1 MAHKGLELFYTENYV
16 VYRRSPDEGPARF
29 HTTGAVGSEVISL
42 RKEEKM
48 LNMRE
53 LIPWT
58 RGREVTSGRRVE
70 HPLVA
75 FQREMDRLFE
85 DFWRGFDLPAFGGPE
100 RIAGSV
106 SPRIGISEKD
116 DQIVV
121 SAELPGLDEK
131 DVEVTLTDNVLSI
144 RGEKKLEKEEKER
157 GYTYTERS
165 YGSFERRIP
174 LDVEV
179 LSDKVS
185 ATFKNGVLT
194 VTLPKSPE
202 ERKHVRHIPVGGAI
216 EGEKKAA

>member
-1 MAHKGLELFYTENYV
+1 V
-16 VYRRSPDEGPARF
+16 VAEPEI
-29 HTTGAVGSEVISL
+29 VSL

-85 DFWRGFDLPAFGGPE
+85 DFWRGFDLPLFGRPE

-106 SPRIGISEKD
+106 SPRIDISEKD
-116 DQIVV
+116 NEVV
-121 SAELPGLDEK
+121 VTAELPGLDEK

-144 RGEKKLEKEEKER
+144 RGEKKVEKEEKER

-185 ATFKNGVLT
+185 AAFKNGVLT
-194 VTLPKSPE
+194 VTLPTSPE
-202 ERKHVRHIPVGGAI
+202 ARKHVRHIPIGGAI
-216 EGEKKAA
+216 ESGKKAA

>member
-1 MAHKGLELFYTENYV
+1 
-16 VYRRSPDEGPARF
+16 
-29 HTTGAVGSEVISL
+29 
-42 RKEEKM
+42 
-48 LNMRE
+48 MRE

-70 HPLVA
+70 HPLMA

-85 DFWRGFDLPAFGGPE
+85 DFWRGFDLPLVGRPE
-100 RIAGSV
+100 RIGGAV
-106 SPRIGISEKD
+106 SPRIDIS
-116 DQIVV
+116 
-121 SAELPGLDEK
+121 EK
-131 DVEVTLTDNVLSI
+131 DVEVTLTDNVLLI

-185 ATFKNGVLT
+185 AAFKNGVLT
-194 VTLPKSPE
+194 VRLPKSPE
-202 ERKHVRHIPVGGAI
+202 AQKHVRHIPIGAAI
-216 EGEKKAA
+216 GSEKKAA

>member
-1 MAHKGLELFYTENYV
+1 MAKPEV
-16 VYRRSPDEGPARF
+16 V
-29 HTTGAVGSEVISL
+29 SL

-48 LNMRE
+48 LNVRE
-53 LIPWT
+53 LIPWG
-58 RGREVTSGRRVE
+58 RGRDVTSGRQVE

-85 DFWRGFDLPAFGGPE
+85 DFWRGFDMPLLGRLE
-100 RIAGSV
+100 RTGGSV
-106 SPRIGISEKD
+106 SPRIEIGEKD
-116 DQIVV
+116 DEVVV

-131 DVEVTLTDNVLSI
+131 DIEVTLTDNVLLI

-157 GYTYTERS
+157 GHTYTERS

-185 ATFKNGVLT
+185 AAFKNGVLT
-194 VTLPKSPE
+194 VRLPKSPE
-202 ERKHVRHIPVGGAI
+202 AQKHVRHIPIGVAI
-216 EGEKKAA
+216 ESEKKAA

>member
-1 MAHKGLELFYTENYV
+1 
-16 VYRRSPDEGPARF
+16 
-29 HTTGAVGSEVISL
+29 
-42 RKEEKM
+42 M

-58 RGREVTSGRRVE
+58 RGWEVTSGRRVE

-75 FQREMDRLFE
+75 FQREVDRLF
-85 DFWRGFDLPAFGGPE
+85 DDLWRGFDVPLFGRPE
-100 RIAGSV
+100 RMGGTV
-106 SPRIGISEKD
+106 SPKIDISEKD

-121 SAELPGLDEK
+121 TAELPGLDEK
-131 DVEVTLTDNVLSI
+131 DLEVTLTDNVLSI

-165 YGSFERRIP
+165 YGRFERRIP

-179 LSDKVS
+179 LSDKV
-185 ATFKNGVLT
+185 AAAFKNGVLS

-202 ERKHVRHIPVGGAI
+202 AQKNVKHIPIGAGEGGQ
-216 EGEKKAA
+216 KAA

>member
-1 MAHKGLELFYTENYV
+1 
-16 VYRRSPDEGPARF
+16 
-29 HTTGAVGSEVISL
+29 
-42 RKEEKM
+42 M
-48 LNMRE
+48 LNVRE

-58 RGREVTSGRRVE
+58 RGREVTSGRHIE

-75 FQREMDRLFE
+75 FQRERDRLFDE
-85 DFWRGFDLPAFGGPE
+85 FWRGFDLPLVGRPE
-100 RIAGSV
+100 RMGGSV
-106 SPRIGISEKD
+106 SPRIDISEKD
-116 DQIVV
+116 DEVIL

-131 DVEVTLTDNVLSI
+131 DIEVTLTDNVLTI

-174 LDVEV
+174 LEVEV

-185 ATFKNGVLT
+185 AAFKNGVLT

-202 ERKHVRHIPVGGAI
+202 AQRHVRHIPIGA
-216 EGEKKAA
+216 GESERKAA

>member
-1 MAHKGLELFYTENYV
+1 
-16 VYRRSPDEGPARF
+16 
-29 HTTGAVGSEVISL
+29 
-42 RKEEKM
+42 M
-48 LNMRE
+48 LNVRE

-58 RGREVTSGRRVE
+58 RGREVTSGRRIE

-85 DFWRGFDLPAFGGPE
+85 DFWRGFDLPLVGRPE
-100 RIAGSV
+100 RIGGAV
-106 SPRIGISEKD
+106 SPRIDISEKD
-116 DQIVV
+116 DEIVV

-131 DVEVTLTDNVLSI
+131 DVEVTLTDNVLLI

-157 GYTYTERS
+157 GHTYTERS

-174 LDVEV
+174 IDAEV

-185 ATFKNGVLT
+185 AAFKNGVLT

-202 ERKHVRHIPVGGAI
+202 AQKHVRHIPIGAG
-216 EGEKKAA
+216 ESEKKAA

>member
-1 MAHKGLELFYTENYV
+1 LKFLHGKL
-16 VYRRSPDEGPARF
+16 RSLSPVAERGA
-29 HTTGAVGSEVISL
+29 GAVPLNRHAESEVVSL

-70 HPLVA
+70 HLLMA

-85 DFWRGFDLPAFGGPE
+85 DFWRGFDLPLVGRPE
-100 RIAGSV
+100 RIGGAV
-106 SPRIGISEKD
+106 SGIDISEKD
-116 DQIVV
+116 DEVV
-121 SAELPGLDEK
+121 LSAELPGLDEK
-131 DVEVTLTDNVLSI
+131 DVEVTLTDNVLLI
-144 RGEKKLEKEEKER
+144 RGEKRLEREEKER

-194 VTLPKSPE
+194 VRLPQSPE
-202 ERKHVRHIPVGGAI
+202 AQKHVRHIPIGAAI
-216 EGEKKAA
+216 ESEKKAA

>member
-1 MAHKGLELFYTENYV
+1 LKFLHGKL
-16 VYRRSPDEGPARF
+16 RSLSPVAERGA
-29 HTTGAVGSEVISL
+29 GAVPLNRHAESEVVSL

-70 HPLVA
+70 HPLMA

-85 DFWRGFDLPAFGGPE
+85 DFWRGFDLPLVGRPE
-100 RIAGSV
+100 RIGGAV
-106 SPRIGISEKD
+106 SPRIDISEKD
-116 DQIVV
+116 DEVVV

-131 DVEVTLTDNVLSI
+131 DVEVTLTDNVLLI
-144 RGEKKLEKEEKER
+144 RGEKKLEREEKER

-194 VTLPKSPE
+194 VRLPKSPE
-202 ERKHVRHIPVGGAI
+202 AQKHVRHIRIGGAI
-216 EGEKKAA
+216 ESEEKAA